1 MSTNFAKA
9 FLFSSMP
16 VSAAR
21 VVLAGLILANVA
33 ACLTPANATDQTQ
46 QPALY
51 SSGTF
56 GSGPMMVSLLDS
68 ARREGPVRGVEPTAV
83 VVEQPVRALP
93 PAFRPLQAAQT
104 ELAAAR

>member
-68 ARREGPVRGVEPTAV
+68 ARREGPVRGVEPTV
-83 VVEQPVRALP
+83 VVVQPVRAP
-93 PAFRPLQAAQT
+93 QSAFRPVEAAQT